1 MATPARVRVATI
13 GAFVA
18 VAVAALAPG
27 AAAADPGVDFGTPSA
42 EAKYGASIR
51 FVQPVQL
58 AAAPKRVE
66 VLLDFP
72 GSEGP
77 LVVDRTSDARSSGSL
92 QLEDTLD
99 VADQHLLPNTVV
111 GAHWRVVSTDGTT
124 TIGPSVSVT
133 YADDQFDWQTQA
145 GAIVRIH
152 WYRGD
157 AAFGRRAL
165 EVAEQGVAK
174 AEQLFGVKETKP
186 IDFFVYAD
194 QTAFYD
200 ALGPGTRENVGGEA
214 VTEIRTLF
222 ALITPA
228 EVNASWVGIV
238 IPHELTHLVF
248 DTAVRNPYHFPPRWL
263 NEGIAVYL
271 SQGYG
276 SDDRGQVTE
285 AARDG
290 ALMPLTGLTGQFPT
304 TAERFSLAY
313 AESVSS
319 VDFFVR
325 RYGRDSLAK
334 LVRTYAG
341 GLTDDEA
348 FSQTIGVDVRGFEAA
363 WLADAGA
370 APPKRFGPQP
380 APAGPVPGD
389 WRGGASGAPAA
400 AVGSAGASAGGAG
413 SENPALG
420 APAPAGSAAGSGGSS
435 SGDAAVGSGAFVP
448 LTVLAAVVVGVGGL
462 LVLRGRRR
470 TSRGA
475 SSTPAGP
482 WVAPPVPPAE
492 GSAASV
498 WQREPGG
505 YTAEDD
511 GAALPAAGPVS
522 PESAAPDAVSP
533 ESPPSAS
540 DPSGSSP
547 AESPTTD
554 SPPGPATPE

>member
-1 MATPARVRVATI
+1 MQTGARIRVAAI

-27 AAAADPGVDFGTPSA
+27 AAAAGPGVDFGTPTAS
-42 EAKYGASIR
+42 AKYGASIR
-51 FVQPVQL
+51 FVQPLQL
-58 AAAPKRVE
+58 GAVPNRVE

-72 GSEGP
+72 GAEGP
-77 LVVDRTSDARSSGSL
+77 LVVDKTNDARSAGSL

-111 GAHWRVVSTDGTT
+111 GARWRVVSSDGTT

-145 GAIVRIH
+145 GSIVRIH

-165 EVAEQGVAK
+165 AVAEQGVAK

-194 QTAFYD
+194 QTAFYE

-248 DTAVRNPYHFPPRWL
+248 DTAVHNPYHFPPRWL

-271 SQGYG
+271 SQGYA
-276 SDDRGQVTE
+276 SDDRGQVTD
-285 AARDG
+285 AARAG

-319 VDFFVR
+319 VEFFVR
-325 RYGRDSLAK
+325 RYGRDALAK

-348 FSQTIGVDVRGFEAA
+348 FSQTIGVDIRGFEAA

-370 APPKRFGPQP
+370 AAPKRFGPQP
-380 APAGPVPGD
+380 APAGPVPSD
-389 WRGGASGAPAA
+389 WRGGASGAPPAA
-400 AVGSAGASAGGAG
+400 AASGGASAPAAA
-413 SENPALG
+413 SQNPAFG
-420 APAPAGSAAGSGGSS
+420 APRPDASAAGSGNSS
-435 SGDAAVGSGAFVP
+435 SGGGPPGSAGLP
-448 LTVLAAVVVGVGGL
+448 LTVLAIAGVGLGGL

-470 TSRGA
+470 TRRIP
-475 SSTPAGP
+475 SSNPAGP
-482 WVAPPVPPAE
+482 WVPQSGRPESAPPPSPAPGSPPAE
-492 GSAASV
+492 
-498 WQREPGG
+498 PP
-505 YTAEDD
+505 TAEWR
-511 GAALPAAGPVS
+511 PP
-522 PESAAPDAVSP
+522 
-533 ESPPSAS
+533 SPP
-540 DPSGSSP
+540 
-547 AESPTTD
+547 
-554 SPPGPATPE
+554 TPE